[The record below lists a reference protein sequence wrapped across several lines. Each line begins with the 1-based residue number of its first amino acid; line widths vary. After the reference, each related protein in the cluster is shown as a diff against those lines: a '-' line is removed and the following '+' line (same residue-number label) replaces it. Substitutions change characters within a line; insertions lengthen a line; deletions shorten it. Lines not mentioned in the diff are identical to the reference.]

1 VKIRNLLL
9 LAIGIGIG
17 YKLATKMREDDPNVV
32 AGPRRDSNGSRTLR
46 TVSAQAQRLG
56 DQATTKSLDLIKKAR
71 GTLRDRMSDYESDDA
86 VWN

>member
-1 VKIRNLLL
+1 MKIRNLLL
-9 LAIGIGIG
+9 LGIGIGIG
-17 YKLATKMREDDPNVV
+17 YKLAAKMREDDPDVV

-56 DQATTKSLDLIKKAR
+56 DQATTKSLHLIKRAR
-71 GTLRDRMSDYESDDA
+71 GTLRERMGEHESDDA

>member
-9 LAIGIGIG
+9 LVVGIAIG
-17 YKLATKMREDDPNVV
+17 YELAAKMREDDPNVIT
-32 AGPRRDSNGSRTLR
+32 GPRRDSNGSRTLR

-56 DQATTKSLDLIKKAR
+56 DQATTKSLHLIKRAR
-71 GTLRDRMSDYESDDA
+71 GTLRDRMGDYENDDA

>member
-1 VKIRNLLL
+1 MKIRNLLL
-9 LAIGIGIG
+9 LAIGIAIG
-17 YKLATKMREDDPNVV
+17 YKLAAKMREDDPNVV

-56 DQATTKSLDLIKKAR
+56 DQATTKSLDLIKRAR
-71 GTLRDRMSDYESDDA
+71 GTLRDRMGDYESDDA

>member
-9 LAIGIGIG
+9 LALGIGIG
-17 YKLATKMREDDPNVV
+17 YKLAAKMREDDPNVV
-32 AGPRRDSNGSRTLR
+32 AGPRRDANGSRTLR

-56 DQATTKSLDLIKKAR
+56 DQATTKSLDLIKRAR
-71 GTLRDRMSDYESDDA
+71 GTLRDRMGDYESDEA

>member
-1 VKIRNLLL
+1 LKIRNLLL
-9 LAIGIGIG
+9 LAIGIAIG
-17 YKLATKMREDDPNVV
+17 LKLAAKMREDDPNVV

-56 DQATTKSLDLIKKAR
+56 DQATTKSLDLIKRAR
-71 GTLRDRMSDYESDDA
+71 GTLRDRMGDYESDDA

>member
-1 VKIRNLLL
+1 LKIRNLLL
-9 LAIGIGIG
+9 LAIGIAIG
-17 YKLATKMREDDPNVV
+17 LKLAAKMREDDPNVV

-56 DQATTKSLDLIKKAR
+56 DQATTKSLDLIKRAR
-71 GTLRDRMSDYESDDA
+71 GSLRDRMGDYESDDA

>member
-1 VKIRNLLL
+1 VKIRNPLL

-17 YKLATKMREDDPNVV
+17 YKLAAKMREDDPNVI
-32 AGPRRDSNGSRTLR
+32 AGPRRDSNGGRTLR

-56 DQATTKSLDLIKKAR
+56 DQATTKSLDLIKRAR
-71 GTLRDRMSDYESDDA
+71 GTLRDRMGDYENDDA